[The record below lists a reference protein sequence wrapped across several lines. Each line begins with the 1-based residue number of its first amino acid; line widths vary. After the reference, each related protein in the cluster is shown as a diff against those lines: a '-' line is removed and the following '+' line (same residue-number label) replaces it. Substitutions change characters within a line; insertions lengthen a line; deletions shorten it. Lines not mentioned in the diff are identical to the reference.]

1 MQHRDLSLA
10 VALLAVF
17 TAIRGDGANV
27 SFTPVADTSLIEFAP
42 TNNHGAQEWVNSG
55 TTQNGPRNRGL
66 IRFDLTAIPA
76 NAIIISAELVLS
88 VTGQPVDGLAN
99 APFGLYRMLR
109 PWGEGDKSSVLTPG
123 QGLPSDPGEATW
135 LYSFY
140 PTNAWSS
147 PGGAPGVDFHGF
159 ESAFQFIYGVGE
171 SPYRFE
177 STPELVEDVQGWVN
191 NPASNFGWM
200 LLCDD
205 EGSLFTARRFASRED
220 ANHAPVLEIEYVL
233 PPRIEHA
240 RQAGDEVRFSFTAEP
255 GVMYRVEFRDS
266 ISHGD
271 WQTLTNVFIEDSLAK
286 IEIIVPLVS
295 TQRFIRLALS
305 P

>member
-1 MQHRDLSLA
+1 MQCGPIPAA
-10 VALLAVF
+10 VTLLAIL
-17 TAIRGDGANV
+17 AAARADGAFV
-27 SFTPVADTSLIEFAP
+27 TVTPAADTSLIEFAP

-66 IRFDLTAIPA
+66 FRFDLTVIPA
-76 NAIIISAELVLS
+76 TAVIISAELVFS

-123 QGLPSDPGEATW
+123 QGLPASPGEATW
-135 LYSFY
+135 LHSFY
-140 PTNAWSS
+140 PTNAWSA

-191 NPASNFGWM
+191 APESNFGWM

-205 EGSLFTARRFASRED
+205 EDSLFTARRFASRED
-220 ANHAPVLEIEYVL
+220 ANNAPVLEVEYVL

-240 RQAGDEVRFSFTAEP
+240 RQVGDEYRFSFTAEI

-266 ISHGD
+266 ISPGD
-271 WQTLTNVFIEDSLAK
+271 WQTLTNVFIEDSSAE
-286 IEIIVPLVS
+286 IEIIVPRTS
-295 TQRFIRLALS
+295 TQRFFRLALS